1 MSSFAPLPSL
11 IQFGRRGLIALS
23 VAALLVTACGKKE
36 EAKNSPWFSFS
47 GGGFV
52 FNYREAEAYYGFI
65 AKVERTL
72 PENATVEASFENPAG
87 GPDLVLTQPAMANR
101 ITYVFQS
108 PPLTGIVKAKPYKAT
123 LRLKDNKSGKLL
135 GEVTTSF
142 TSSEDQSVMPLRP
155 LVEGPADSDTPSWLR

>member
-1 MSSFAPLPSL
+1 MT
-11 IQFGRRGLIALS
+11 LS
-23 VAALLVTACGKKE
+23 VATLLVVACGKKE
-36 EAKNSPWFSFS
+36 EAGKAPWFSFS

-72 PENATVEASFENPAG
+72 PQDATVEARFENPAG
-87 GPDLVLTQPAMANR
+87 GPDLVLSQPALANR
-101 ITYVFQS
+101 ITYVFQT
-108 PPLTGIVKAKPYKAT
+108 PPLTGIVKNRPYKVS
-123 LRLKDNKSGKLL
+123 LRLKDNRSGKLL
-135 GEVTTSF
+135 GQVDTSF